1 MTWLWG
7 FFSQFLFNIFEDNQ
21 VLTDCFYRISLF
33 SSMNLKTSDALY
45 RKYESEWK
53 KEEEVKVKK
62 EKQITEIQSK
72 IQGNRVNII

>member
-1 MTWLWG
+1 
-7 FFSQFLFNIFEDNQ
+7 
-21 VLTDCFYRISLF
+21 
-33 SSMNLKTSDALY
+33 MNLKTSDALY